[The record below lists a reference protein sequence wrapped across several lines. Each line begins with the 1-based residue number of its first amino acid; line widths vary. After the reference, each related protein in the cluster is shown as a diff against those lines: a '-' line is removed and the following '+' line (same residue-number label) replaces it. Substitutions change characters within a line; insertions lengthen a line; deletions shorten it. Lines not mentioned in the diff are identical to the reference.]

1 MGSNWYAPSLTSLQ
15 EASTADW
22 RIEDIKR
29 LLKTGST
36 SRAVTTG
43 PMANVVSQ
51 SLQFLTEDDARAVA
65 KYLKSLPETEPRSR
79 GIAPPL
85 TEEVDKQLK
94 KGGQIY
100 ETYCQDCHGNLGEGA
115 PASYPALAGNRGVTM
130 ASPTN
135 AIRSILNGG
144 YAPVTEVQQRP
155 YGMPPFAQVLHDG
168 EIALVLSYIRN
179 SWGNRGSLVTPEQV
193 DRSRKGAQ

>member
-22 RIEDIKR
+22 PIEDITR

-79 GIAPPL
+79 GMAPPL

-94 KGGQIY
+94 KGGRFTKPIAR
-100 ETYCQDCHGNLGEGA
+100 T
-115 PASYPALAGNRGVTM
+115 
-130 ASPTN
+130 
-135 AIRSILNGG
+135 
-144 YAPVTEVQQRP
+144 VTE
-155 YGMPPFAQVLHDG
+155 
-168 EIALVLSYIRN
+168 I
-179 SWGNRGSLVTPEQV
+179 WGKA
-193 DRSRKGAQ
+193 DREATRRLPATVG